1 VIYPKNFGDKTGF
14 DKIREMIIEGCLSE
28 LGRQKAEQ
36 MSFLNSFDHINTLV
50 TQTAEFIKILQNPE
64 PFPADYFLDVT
75 PFLKKIR
82 VEGTCLEVP
91 ELFNL
96 RRSLDTI
103 RAILIFFKKAGK
115 DEFPFLTDLCRD
127 VKVYPY
133 VIDSINS
140 ILSKQ
145 GSIKDKASAEL
156 SNIRKNLADKQ
167 NAVSKRMNVILKKV
181 QSEGWVEKDMSLAVR
196 NGRSVIPVSANFKRK
211 IKGLIHDESA
221 TGKTAYIEPSEI
233 VEMNN
238 EIKELE
244 YAEKREIIKI
254 LIRFSDSIRPYLDD
268 LLYSYNFLGIV
279 DFIRAKALLAQKI
292 NAVKPEI
299 QPEPCLDWKNAV
311 HPILYMAYLKEN
323 KKVVPLDIYLNKKA
337 RILLISGPNAGG
349 KSVCLQTVGLLQ
361 YMLQCGMLVPLLEN
375 SRMGIFDN
383 IFIDI
388 GDEQSIENDLST
400 YSSHL
405 LNMKFFIRNADQNT
419 LILIDEFGTGTEP
432 ALGGAI
438 AESILGELNEKG
450 TFGVLTTHYTNLKHY
465 ASSIDGIENGAML
478 FDSHRME
485 PLFRLEIGKPGSSFA
500 FEIARKIG
508 LPEEILKE
516 ATGKVGEGS
525 VNFDKHLKDIARDKR
540 YWENKRSHIKKSEKK
555 LEELIERYVK
565 ELNDIKKFRNEII
578 GKANEEAKEILAE
591 VNKKI
596 ENTIRIIKET
606 NAEKERTREA
616 RRQLETY
623 KEKIDRNQL
632 LKEEK
637 TSGEISRLEKKEQ
650 QLRRTKP
657 HLAEKVMKGLR
668 SSKTETDIH
677 VGDKVKMVGQET
689 VGEVMNINNNSYL
702 VSFGNIITTLPE
714 KKLIRISNEEYHK
727 ALKATGQSRAA
738 TWNIGER
745 KLHFVPDIDVRGQ
758 RAEEA
763 LRTVM
768 EFIDEAIVVTARDL
782 RILHGKGDGV
792 LRQIIRDYLKT
803 VDLVKTFR
811 DEHIERGGAGITI
824 VELEF

>member
-1 VIYPKNFGDKTGF
+1 MIYPKNFDKKVGF
-14 DKIREMIIEGCLSE
+14 NKIREMIIEGCLSE

-36 MSFLNSFDHINTLV
+36 MSFLTSFNRIQILV
-50 TQTAEFIKILQNPE
+50 SQTAEFLNILQNPE
-64 PFPADYFLDVT
+64 PFPADFFLDVT

-82 VEGTCLEVP
+82 VEGTYLEIA
-91 ELFNL
+91 ELVNL

-103 RAILIFFKKAGK
+103 RAILNFFEKAGK
-115 DEFPFLTDLCRD
+115 DEFSFLKDLCRD

-156 SNIRKNLADKQ
+156 SNIRKNLAEKQ
-167 NAVSKRMNVILKKV
+167 NAVSKRMNAILKKV
-181 QSEGWVEKDMSLAVR
+181 QSEGWVEKDLSLAVR
-196 NGRSVIPVSANFKRK
+196 NGRSVIPVSVNLKRK

-221 TGKTAYIEPSEI
+221 TGKTAYIEPAEI

-238 EIKELE
+238 EIRELE

-254 LIRFSDSIRPYLDD
+254 LTRFSDSIRPYLDD
-268 LLYSYNFLGIV
+268 LLYSYNFLGII

-299 QPEPCLDWKNAV
+299 QPEPCLDWKNAS
-311 HPILYMAYLKEN
+311 HPLLYLANQKEK
-323 KKVVPLDIYLNKKA
+323 KKVIPLNIYLNENT

-361 YMLQCGMLVPLLEN
+361 YMIQCGMLVPLMGN
-375 SRMGIFDN
+375 SRMGIFNN
-383 IFIDI
+383 IYIDI

-405 LNMKFFIRNADQNT
+405 LNMKFFIRNADKNT

-432 ALGGAI
+432 MLGGAI
-438 AESILGELNEKG
+438 AESILGDLNEKG
-450 TFGVLTTHYTNLKHY
+450 TFGILTTHYTNLKHY
-465 ASSIDGIENGAML
+465 ASSIDGIDNGAML
-478 FDSHRME
+478 FDNHRME
-485 PLFRLEIGKPGSSFA
+485 PLFKLEIGKPGSSFA

-516 ATGKVGEGS
+516 ATGKVGEGP
-525 VNFDKHLKDIARDKR
+525 VDFDKHLKDIARDKR
-540 YWENKRSHIKKSEKK
+540 YWENKRSLIKKSEKK
-555 LEELIERYVK
+555 LEELIERYIK

-578 GKANEEAKEILAE
+578 DKANEEAKELLTEA
-591 VNKKI
+591 NKKI

-616 RRQLETY
+616 RRQLEIH
-623 KEKIDRNQL
+623 KEKIDKGQL
-632 LKEEK
+632 SREEK
-637 TSGEISRLEKKEQ
+637 TNGEISRLEKKEQ
-650 QLRRTKP
+650 QLRKTKP
-657 HLAEKVMKGLR
+657 HLAEKVFKQLK
-668 SSKTETDIH
+668 SSGTETDIF
-677 VGDKVKMVGQET
+677 VGDKVRMVGQET
-689 VGEVMNINNNSYL
+689 VGEVMDINKNSFL
-702 VSFGNIITTLPE
+702 VSFGNIVTTLPE
-714 KKLIRISNEEYHK
+714 KKLIKIGNEEYYK
-727 ALKATGQSRAA
+727 ALKKTGQTGTFSWDIA
-738 TWNIGER
+738 ER
-745 KLHFVPDIDVRGQ
+745 RLNFVPDIDVRGQ
-758 RAEEA
+758 RVEEA
-763 LRTVM
+763 LQTVM
-768 EFIDEAIVVTARDL
+768 EFIDEAIVVAARDL

-803 VDLVKTFR
+803 IDLVKTFR
-811 DEHIERGGAGITI
+811 DEHIERGGAGITV

>member
-1 VIYPKNFGDKTGF
+1 
-14 DKIREMIIEGCLSE
+14 M
-28 LGRQKAEQ
+28 
-36 MSFLNSFDHINTLV
+36 
-50 TQTAEFIKILQNPE
+50 
-64 PFPADYFLDVT
+64 
-75 PFLKKIR
+75 
-82 VEGTCLEVP
+82 
-91 ELFNL
+91 
-96 RRSLDTI
+96 
-103 RAILIFFKKAGK
+103 
-115 DEFPFLTDLCRD
+115 
-127 VKVYPY
+127 
-133 VIDSINS
+133 
-140 ILSKQ
+140 
-145 GSIKDKASAEL
+145 
-156 SNIRKNLADKQ
+156 
-167 NAVSKRMNVILKKV
+167 NAILKKV

-196 NGRSVIPVSANFKRK
+196 NGRLVIPVSANFKRK

-221 TGKTAYIEPSEI
+221 TGKTAYIEPAEI

-254 LIRFSDSIRPYLDD
+254 LTRFSDSIRPYIDD
-268 LLYSYNFLGIV
+268 LLYSYNFLGII

-292 NAVKPEI
+292 NAIKPEI
-299 QPEPCLDWKNAV
+299 QPESCLDWKNAN
-311 HPILYMAYLKEN
+311 HPLLYLANQKEK
-323 KKVVPLDIYLNKKA
+323 KKVVPLDIYLNENT

-361 YMLQCGMLVPLLEN
+361 YMIQCGMLVPLMEN
-375 SRMGIFDN
+375 SRMGIFNN
-383 IFIDI
+383 IYIDI

-405 LNMKFFIRNADQNT
+405 LNMKFFIRNADKNT

-432 ALGGAI
+432 TLGGAI
-438 AESILGELNEKG
+438 AESILRELNEKG

-478 FDSHRME
+478 FDSHLME

-516 ATGKVGEGS
+516 ATGKVGEGP
-525 VNFDKHLKDIARDKR
+525 VDFDKHLKDIARDKR

-555 LEELIERYVK
+555 LEELIERNIK

-578 GKANEEAKEILAE
+578 GKANEEAKELLAE

-623 KEKIDRNQL
+623 KEKIDKNHL
-632 LKEEK
+632 VKEEK
-637 TSGEISRLEKKEQ
+637 TRGEISRLEKKEQ
-650 QLRRTKP
+650 QLRKTKP
-657 HLAEKVMKGLR
+657 HLAEKVFKQLK
-668 SSKTETDIH
+668 SSGTETDIH

-689 VGEVMNINNNSYL
+689 VGEVMDINNDSYL

-714 KKLIRISNEEYHK
+714 KKLIKIGNKEYHK
-727 ALKATGQSRAA
+727 ALKKTGQTGTSRWDIA
-738 TWNIGER
+738 ER
-745 KLHFVPDIDVRGQ
+745 RSNFVSEIDVRGQ

-763 LRTVM
+763 LQTVM
-768 EFIDEAIVVTARDL
+768 EFIDMAIVVAARDL

-811 DEHIERGGAGITI
+811 DEHIERGGAGITV

>member
-1 VIYPKNFGDKTGF
+1 MLLRSSACLSGLILLLLLLLRKTTSIRFIVIYPKNFDKKVGF
-14 DKIREMIIEGCLSE
+14 DKIRGMIIKGCLSE
-28 LGRQKAEQ
+28 SGRQKAEQ
-36 MSFLNSFDHINTLV
+36 MSFLNSFDRINTLV
-50 TQTAEFIKILQNPE
+50 SQTAEFLKILQNPE
-64 PFPADYFLDVT
+64 PFPADYFPNVT

-82 VEGTCLEVP
+82 VEGTYLEVA
-91 ELFNL
+91 ELVNL

-103 RAILIFFKKAGK
+103 RAILNFFKKAGK

-167 NAVSKRMNVILKKV
+167 NAVSKRMNAILKKV
-181 QSEGWVEKDMSLAVR
+181 QSEGWVEKDLSLAVR

-221 TGKTAYIEPSEI
+221 TGKTAYIEPEEI

-254 LIRFSDSIRPYLDD
+254 LTRFSDSIRPYLDD

-299 QPEPCLDWKNAV
+299 QPEPCLDWKKAN
-311 HPILYMAYLKEN
+311 HPLLYLANQKEK
-323 KKVVPLDIYLNKKA
+323 KKVVPLDIYLNENT

-361 YMLQCGMLVPLLEN
+361 YMIQCGMLVPLMEN
-375 SRMGIFDN
+375 SRMGIFNN
-383 IFIDI
+383 IYIDI

-432 ALGGAI
+432 TLGGAI

-516 ATGKVGEGS
+516 ATGKVGEGP
-525 VNFDKHLKDIARDKR
+525 VNFDRHLKDIARDKR

-555 LEELIERYVK
+555 LEELIERYIK

-578 GKANEEAKEILAE
+578 GKANEEAKELLAE

-606 NAEKERTREA
+606 NAEKERTRKA

-623 KEKIDRNQL
+623 KEKIDKNQL

-650 QLRRTKP
+650 QLRKTKP
-657 HLAEKVMKGLR
+657 HL
-668 SSKTETDIH
+668 TE
-677 VGDKVKMVGQET
+677 
-689 VGEVMNINNNSYL
+689 
-702 VSFGNIITTLPE
+702 
-714 KKLIRISNEEYHK
+714 KLIKELRFFRTS
-727 ALKATGQSRAA
+727 LKKNR
-738 TWNIGER
+738 
-745 KLHFVPDIDVRGQ
+745 F
-758 RAEEA
+758 
-763 LRTVM
+763 
-768 EFIDEAIVVTARDL
+768 
-782 RILHGKGDGV
+782 
-792 LRQIIRDYLKT
+792 
-803 VDLVKTFR
+803 
-811 DEHIERGGAGITI
+811 AGCYIMC
-824 VELEF
+824 

>member
-1 VIYPKNFGDKTGF
+1 
-14 DKIREMIIEGCLSE
+14 
-28 LGRQKAEQ
+28 
-36 MSFLNSFDHINTLV
+36 MSFLNSFDRINTLV
-50 TQTAEFIKILQNPE
+50 SQTDEFLKILQNPE
-64 PFPADYFLDVT
+64 PFPADYFPDVT

-82 VEGTCLEVP
+82 VEGTYLEVT
-91 ELFNL
+91 ELVNL

-103 RAILIFFKKAGK
+103 RAILNFFKKTVK
-115 DEFPFLTDLCRD
+115 DEFPFMTDLCRD

-133 VIDSINS
+133 IFDSVNS
-140 ILSKQ
+140 ILTRQ
-145 GSIKDKASAEL
+145 GRIRDKASAEL
-156 SNIRKNLADKQ
+156 LNIRKNLADKQ
-167 NAVSKRMNVILKKV
+167 NAVSKRMNAILKKV
-181 QSEGWVEKDMSLAVR
+181 QSEGWAERDISLAIR
-196 NGRSVIPVSANFKRK
+196 NGRTVIPVNANYKRK
-211 IKGLIHDESA
+211 IQGLIHDESA
-221 TGKTAYIEPSEI
+221 TGKTAYIEPAEI

-254 LIRFSDSIRPYLDD
+254 LIRFQISIRPYLDD
-268 LLYSYNFLGIV
+268 LLYSYNFLGII

-299 QPEPCLDWKNAV
+299 QPESCLDWKNAN
-311 HPILYMAYLKEN
+311 HPLLYLANRKE
-323 KKVVPLDIYLNKKA
+323 KKKIVPLDIYLNENT

-361 YMLQCGMLVPLLEN
+361 YMIQCGMLVPLMEN
-375 SRMGIFDN
+375 SSMGIFNN
-383 IFIDI
+383 IYIDI

-432 ALGGAI
+432 VLGGAI
-438 AESILGELNEKG
+438 AESILRELNEKG

-516 ATGKVGEGS
+516 ATGKVGEGP

-540 YWENKRSHIKKSEKK
+540 YWENKRSRIKKSEKK
-555 LEELIERYVK
+555 LEELIERYIK

-578 GKANEEAKEILAE
+578 GKANEEAKELMAE
-591 VNKKI
+591 ANKKI

-606 NAEKERTREA
+606 NAEKERTHEA
-616 RRQLETY
+616 RRRLETY
-623 KEKIDRNQL
+623 KEKIDKNQL

-637 TSGEISRLEKKEQ
+637 TNGAISRLEKKDQ

-657 HLAEKVMKGLR
+657 HLSEKVMKGLI

-689 VGEVMNINNNSYL
+689 VGEVMNINNDSYL

-714 KKLIRISNEEYHK
+714 KKLIKIGNEEYHR

-738 TWNIGER
+738 TWDIGER
-745 KLHFVPDIDVRGQ
+745 RLNFVSEIDVRGK

-763 LRTVM
+763 LQTVM
-768 EFIDEAIVVTARDL
+768 EFIDEAIVVAARDL

-792 LRQIIRDYLKT
+792 LRQIIRDYLNT

-811 DEHIERGGAGITI
+811 DEHIERGGAGITV

>member
-1 VIYPKNFGDKTGF
+1 VIYPKNFSDKVGF
-14 DKIREMIIEGCLSE
+14 NKIREMIAEGCLSE
-28 LGRQKAEQ
+28 LGRQRVEQ
-36 MSFLNSFDHINTLV
+36 MSFLNSFDRIHTLV
-50 TQTAEFIKILQNPE
+50 SQTAEFLKILQNPE

-75 PFLKKIR
+75 HSLKKIR
-82 VEGTCLEVP
+82 VQGTYLEVE
-91 ELFNL
+91 ELFDLKRSQETL
-96 RRSLDTI
+96 RS
-103 RAILIFFKKAGK
+103 ILNFFKKSGK
-115 DEFPFLTDLCRD
+115 EEFPFLKNLNKD

-140 ILSKQ
+140 IITKQ
-145 GSIKDKASAEL
+145 GKIKDKASSEL
-156 SNIRKNLADKQ
+156 SNIRKNLANRQ
-167 NAVSKRMNVILKKV
+167 NAVSKRMNTILKKF
-181 QSEGWVEKDMSLAVR
+181 QSEGLVERDLSLVIR
-196 NGRSVIPVSANFKRK
+196 NGRTVIPINANYKRR
-211 IKGLIHDESA
+211 IQGLIHDESA
-221 TGKTAYIEPSEI
+221 TGKTAYIEPAEI

-238 EIKELE
+238 EIRELE
-244 YAEKREIIKI
+244 YAEKRAIVKI
-254 LIRFSDSIRPYLDD
+254 LTRFSDSIRPYLDD
-268 LLYSYNFLGIV
+268 LLFSYNFLGII

-299 QPEPCLDWKNAV
+299 QAKPGLNWKDAV
-311 HPILYMAYLKEN
+311 HPLLYLTYRKEN
-323 KKVVPLDIYLNKKA
+323 RKVVPLNIYLDEKT
-337 RILLISGPNAGG
+337 RILVISGPNAGG

-361 YMLQCGMLVPLLEN
+361 YMIQCGMLVPLVEN
-375 SRMGIFDN
+375 SRMGIFNN
-383 IFIDI
+383 ICIDI

-400 YSSHL
+400 YSSRL
-405 LNMKFFIRNADQNT
+405 LNMKFFIRNADQDT
-419 LILIDEFGTGTEP
+419 LFLIDEFGTGTEP

-438 AESILGELNEKG
+438 AESILGELNKKR
-450 TFGVLTTHYTNLKHY
+450 TLGVLTTHYTNLKHY
-465 ASSIDGIENGAML
+465 ASSVEGIENGAML

-516 ATGKVGEGS
+516 ATGKAGEGP
-525 VNFDKHLKDIARDKR
+525 VDFDKHLKDIARDKR
-540 YWENKRSHIKKSEKK
+540 YWENKKSRIKKTEKK
-555 LEELIERYVK
+555 LEEIIEQYVK
-565 ELNDIKKFRNEII
+565 ELNDIKKLRNEII
-578 GKANEEAKEILAE
+578 GQANQEAKELLTE

-596 ENTIRIIKET
+596 ENTIRIIKES

-616 RRQLETY
+616 RRQLEDY
-623 KEKIDRNQL
+623 REKIEKNRL
-632 LKEEK
+632 LKERK
-637 TSGEISRLEKKEQ
+637 TESKIDRLEKKEQ
-650 QLRRTKP
+650 QLRKAKP
-657 HLAEKVMKGLR
+657 HLTEKVIDELKF
-668 SSKTETDIH
+668 SKTVTVVH

-689 VGEVMNINNNSYL
+689 VGEVMDINQDSYL
-702 VSFGNIITTLPE
+702 VSFGNIITTVTE

-727 ALKATGQSRAA
+727 ALKANGRSRAA

-745 KLHFVPDIDVRGQ
+745 KLYFVPEIDVRGK

-768 EFIDEAIVVTARDL
+768 EFIDEAIVVAAGDL

-811 DEHIERGGAGITI
+811 DEHIERGGAGITV